1 MQSARTGG
9 QCLLHTVPSP
19 CQRGRFCPRRRY
31 VLMVPQKPLL
41 VKSWSVTP
49 GDYVCF
55 LLFRHTR
62 RVAFFP
68 GIGAV

>member
-1 MQSARTGG
+1 
-9 QCLLHTVPSP
+9 
-19 CQRGRFCPRRRY
+19 
-31 VLMVPQKPLL
+31 MVPQKPLL
-41 VKSWSVTP
+41 VKPWIVTP